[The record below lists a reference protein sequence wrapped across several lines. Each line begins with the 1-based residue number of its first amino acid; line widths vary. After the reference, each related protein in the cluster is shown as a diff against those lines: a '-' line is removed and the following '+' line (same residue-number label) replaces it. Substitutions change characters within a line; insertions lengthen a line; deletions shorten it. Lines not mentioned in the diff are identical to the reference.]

1 MLTRP
6 PGGHVGCTPW
16 RGRVRSLRGA
26 LGSPQNR
33 AGLEDDF
40 GTTLQNDYS
49 RANRLQFH
57 CVCLHSV
64 HDKLRAVDLHNTSG
78 EKKET
83 IFTVTEKFLPPLT
96 PDLLA
101 SGNYL

>member
-1 MLTRP
+1 VLTRP
-6 PGGHVGCTPW
+6 PGGHAGCMPW

-40 GTTLQNDYS
+40 GRTLQNDYS

-78 EKKET
+78 EKKEI
-83 IFTVTEKFLPPLT
+83 IFTVSEKFLPPLT